1 MITSIKIRI
10 AFPMKRLK
18 SIIEERFD
26 SIEGMKLLRLI
37 RSHQHHRLGRHGE
50 KTCIDVLI
58 EEVKDLPEVSE
69 SQSQPRLLRRG
80 S

>member
-1 MITSIKIRI
+1 
-10 AFPMKRLK
+10 MKRLQ

-37 RSHQHHRLGRHGE
+37 RSHQQHRLGKHGE

-58 EEVKDLPEVSE
+58 EEVKGLPDVSE
-69 SQSQPRLLRRG
+69 PQSQSRFLRRG
-80 S
+80 